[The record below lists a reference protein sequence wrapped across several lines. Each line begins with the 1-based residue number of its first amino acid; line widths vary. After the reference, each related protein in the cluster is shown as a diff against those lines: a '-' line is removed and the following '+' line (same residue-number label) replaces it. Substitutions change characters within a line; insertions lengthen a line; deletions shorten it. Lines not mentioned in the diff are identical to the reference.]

1 MDKKTRK
8 RLRYAGVAGLLL
20 LIGTLALFVN
30 GSLGAYTNL
39 NSVKRVVSTGTQSD
53 TMFGSNYL
61 SLVSSVDTDYSIK
74 RISLDDSKEEMSFTV
89 VVSNYE
95 WGDEKRYNPKDIS
108 YTVTAQLLSVDGGSL
123 SEDISGIKING
134 NPFDKNGTCVLEGQT
149 LPTGGACKNEYKFV
163 LPSTLKNKIK
173 IQMTA
178 EALGDSVDAV
188 NSKNLAAI
196 LSFADYVTTKTWTGH
211 FIDSTDKA
219 PGEYDAFNY
228 EISGNGAGTVTVTW
242 PKSLQLSK
250 WATGETQMTDTFSFG
265 VSDDVTSIQFQFY
278 RNPDKPLNLTSK
290 DSKAQWEELEKMIK
304 VTFTDTEKVDEN
316 DKTQN

>member
-1 MDKKTRK
+1 MDKKARK
-8 RLRYAGVAGLLL
+8 WLRCAGAAGLLL
-20 LIGTLALFVN
+20 LIGTLAMFVN

-89 VVSNYE
+89 VVSNYV

-108 YTVTAQLLSVDGGSL
+108 YTVTAQLLSVDGGKL
-123 SEDISGIKING
+123 PEDISGITING
-134 NPFDKNGTCVLEGQT
+134 QAFDNNGTCVLAGQD

-163 LPSTLKNKIK
+163 LPSTLKNNIK

-188 NSKNLAAI
+188 NSKKLAAI

-211 FIDSTDKA
+211 FLDSTDKA

-228 EISGNGAGTVTVTW
+228 GISGNGAGTVTVTW
-242 PKSLQLSK
+242 PESLQLSK
-250 WATGETQMTDTFSFG
+250 WTTGGTRMTDTYSFV

-278 RNPDKPLNLTSK
+278 RNPDNPLNLTSK

>member
-8 RLRYAGVAGLLL
+8 WLRYAGVAGLLL

-89 VVSNYE
+89 VVSNYA

-123 SEDISGIKING
+123 PEDISGIKING
-134 NPFDKNGTCVLEGQT
+134 NPFDKNGTCVLAGQD

-188 NSKNLAAI
+188 NSKKLAAI

-242 PKSLQLSK
+242 PESLQLSK
-250 WATGETQMTDTFSFG
+250 WATGGKQMTDTFSFG

-278 RNPDKPLNLTSK
+278 RNPDSPLNLTSM

>member
-8 RLRYAGVAGLLL
+8 WLRYAGAAGLFL

-30 GSLGAYTNL
+30 GSFGAYTNL

-89 VVSNYE
+89 VVSNYT

-108 YTVTAQLLSVDGGSL
+108 YTVTAQLLSVDGGKL
-123 SEDISGIKING
+123 PEDISGITINDKT
-134 NPFDKNGTCVLEGQT
+134 FDENGTCVLDVQN
-149 LPTGGACKNEYKFV
+149 LLTGSARRNEYKFV

-178 EALGDSVDAV
+178 EALGESVDAV
-188 NSKNLAAI
+188 NSKKLAAI

-211 FIDSTDKA
+211 FLDSTDKA

-242 PKSLQLSK
+242 PESLQLST
-250 WATGETQMTDTFSFG
+250 WATGGKRMTGTYSFG

-278 RNPDKPLNLTSK
+278 RNPDNPLNLTSK

>member
-1 MDKKTRK
+1 M
-8 RLRYAGVAGLLL
+8 
-20 LIGTLALFVN
+20 N

-89 VVSNYE
+89 VVSNYA

-108 YTVTAQLLSVDGGSL
+108 YTVTAQLLSVDGEKL
-123 SEDISGIKING
+123 PEDISGITINDKT
-134 NPFDKNGTCVLEGQT
+134 FDENGTCVLDVQN
-149 LPTGGACKNEYKFV
+149 LLTGSARRNEYKFV

-178 EALGDSVDAV
+178 EALGESVDAV
-188 NSKNLAAI
+188 NSKKLAAI

-242 PKSLQLSK
+242 PESLQLST
-250 WATGETQMTDTFSFG
+250 WTTGGTRMTDTYSFV

-278 RNPDKPLNLTSK
+278 RNPDNPLNLTSK
-290 DSKAQWEELEKMIK
+290 DSKVQWEELEKMIK

>member
-8 RLRYAGVAGLLL
+8 WLRCAGAAGLLL

-89 VVSNYE
+89 VVSNYA

-123 SEDISGIKING
+123 PEDISGITINDKA
-134 NPFDKNGTCVLEGQT
+134 FDENGTCVLEGQT
-149 LPTGGACKNEYKFV
+149 LRTGSASRNEYKFV

-188 NSKNLAAI
+188 NSKKLAAI

-242 PKSLQLSK
+242 PESLQLSK
-250 WATGETQMTDTFSFG
+250 WATGGIQMTGTYSFV

-278 RNPDKPLNLTSK
+278 RNPDNPLNLTSM
-290 DSKAQWEELEKMIK
+290 DSKAQWDELEKMIK

>member
-8 RLRYAGVAGLLL
+8 WLRYAGAAGLLL

-61 SLVSSVDTDYSIK
+61 SLVSSDDTDYSIK
-74 RISLDDSKEEMSFTV
+74 RISLDDNKEEMSFTV
-89 VVSNYE
+89 VVSNYA

-108 YTVTAQLLSVDGGSL
+108 YTVTARLLSVDGEKL
-123 SEDISGIKING
+123 PENISGIKINKQA
-134 NPFDKNGTCVLEGQT
+134 FDDNGTCVLAGQ
-149 LPTGGACKNEYKFV
+149 LSTGGARKKEYKFV
-163 LPSTLKNKIK
+163 LPSALRNKIK

-178 EALGDSVDAV
+178 QAIGGSVDAV
-188 NSKNLAAI
+188 NSKKLAAI

-242 PKSLQLSK
+242 PESLQLSK
-250 WATGETQMTDTFSFG
+250 WATGGKQMTSTYSF
-265 VSDDVTSIQFQFY
+265 VVNDDVTSIQFQFY
-278 RNPDKPLNLTSK
+278 RNPDNPLNLTSE

>member
-8 RLRYAGVAGLLL
+8 WLRYAGAAGLLL

-30 GSLGAYTNL
+30 GSFGAYTNL

-74 RISLDDSKEEMSFTV
+74 RISLDDSKGEMSFTV
-89 VVSNYE
+89 VVSNYT

-108 YTVTAQLLSVDGGSL
+108 YTVKAQLLSVDGGKL
-123 SEDISGIKING
+123 PENISGITING
-134 NPFDKNGTCVLEGQT
+134 QAFDNNGTCVLAGQD
-149 LPTGGACKNEYKFV
+149 LPTGGACKNEYEFV

-188 NSKNLAAI
+188 NSKKLAAI

-211 FIDSTDKA
+211 FLDSTDKA
-219 PGEYDAFNY
+219 PSEYDAFNY

-242 PKSLQLSK
+242 PESLQLST
-250 WATGETQMTDTFSFG
+250 WATGGKRMTGTYSFG

-278 RNPDKPLNLTSK
+278 RNPDNPLNLTSK

>member
-1 MDKKTRK
+1 M
-8 RLRYAGVAGLLL
+8 
-20 LIGTLALFVN
+20 
-30 GSLGAYTNL
+30 
-39 NSVKRVVSTGTQSD
+39 
-53 TMFGSNYL
+53 
-61 SLVSSVDTDYSIK
+61 
-74 RISLDDSKEEMSFTV
+74 
-89 VVSNYE
+89 
-95 WGDEKRYNPKDIS
+95 
-108 YTVTAQLLSVDGGSL
+108 TAQLLSVDGGSL
-123 SEDISGIKING
+123 PEDISGIKING
-134 NPFDKNGTCVLEGQT
+134 NPFDKNGTCVLAGQD

-188 NSKNLAAI
+188 NSKKLAAI

-250 WATGETQMTDTFSFG
+250 WATGETQMADTYSFG

-278 RNPDKPLNLTSK
+278 RNPDSPLNLTSK

>member
-20 LIGTLALFVN
+20 LIGTLELFVN

-265 VSDDVTSIQFQFY
+265 VSDDETSIQFQFY

>member
-219 PGEYDAFNY
+219 LGEYDAFNY

>member
-8 RLRYAGVAGLLL
+8 WLRCAGAAGLLL
-20 LIGTLALFVN
+20 LIGTLAMFVN

-89 VVSNYE
+89 VVSNYV

-108 YTVTAQLLSVDGGSL
+108 YTVTAQLLSVDGGKL
-123 SEDISGIKING
+123 PEDISGITING
-134 NPFDKNGTCVLEGQT
+134 QAFDNNGTCVLAGQD

-188 NSKNLAAI
+188 NSKKLAAI

-211 FIDSTDKA
+211 FLDSTDKA

-242 PKSLQLSK
+242 PESLQLSK
-250 WATGETQMTDTFSFG
+250 WTTGGTRMTDTYSFV

-278 RNPDKPLNLTSK
+278 RNPDNPLNLTSK

>member
-8 RLRYAGVAGLLL
+8 WLRYAGAAGLLL
-20 LIGTLALFVN
+20 LIGTLALLVN

-74 RISLDDSKEEMSFTV
+74 RISLDDSKGEMSFTV
-89 VVSNYE
+89 VVSNYA
-95 WGDEKRYNPKDIS
+95 WGDEKRYNPKYIS

-123 SEDISGIKING
+123 PEDISGIKING
-134 NPFDKNGTCVLEGQT
+134 NPFDKNGTCVLERQI

-178 EALGDSVDAV
+178 EALGESVDAV
-188 NSKNLAAI
+188 NSKKLAAI

-211 FIDSTDKA
+211 FLDSTDKA

-242 PKSLQLSK
+242 PESLQLST
-250 WATGETQMTDTFSFG
+250 WATGGKRMTGTYSFG

-278 RNPDKPLNLTSK
+278 RNPDNPLNLTSK